1 MSTTAIALFV
11 LGGGLLTPADT
22 QSPTASAQFAVARDT
37 ASQKVARSAATP
49 PGTGGYLNVDDC
61 NAGSTAL
68 GSGSMAGV
76 PFTTGTTGVEHQNEP
91 LCYAFGTSGITNDVW
106 FNWSAATTGNVVV
119 DFCGSSI
126 DTKVA
131 SYNDDNGGNCPLGG
145 ALACN
150 DDSCGLQSTI
160 SFAVTASS
168 SYVLQVGTFPG
179 ASGGSGS
186 FNITETTP
194 PPCGQYDDGS
204 TENALGLTAGGE
216 IAWLH
221 HFNCLNNIT
230 EIHTAYGAAA
240 FPGTVTNGNGSKIFV
255 HTDTDSD
262 PTNGTTW
269 LETINTTVTNGNTDI
284 LNQHFITS
292 GAVSGS
298 AWVGASADQISGEF
312 PGPMDQGSSG
322 PQAWVV
328 GNTAGPGTLDEVN
341 LSNNNFGPLQMNAIG
356 FPAYWLL
363 RAVGDGGGGCVGTS
377 QCFGDGS
384 GTACPCGNAG
394 GAGEG
399 CANSTGSGSTLCAT
413 GSTSIAANNLVL
425 TATNALP
432 GQPGLFFQGDVS
444 INGGNGIVFGD
455 GLRCCGTNVIRIQV
469 VLPDAGGTAATTDS
483 ISGDGGVSAGQTK
496 CYQFWY
502 RNPAGGPCGTGF
514 NLTNAVSITWT
525 DSGSGPGTPYGF
537 CDGSGT
543 PAPCGNTGAP
553 GNGCANSAFSS
564 GCNLFATG
572 IPSVS
577 ADTIVLHGDSAVP
590 SQFGLYFQGDVP
602 LNPGTNCV
610 IFGDGLRCAG
620 VNVRRLQ
627 TIQASLTG
635 GPGSSSTTV
644 CISCAGGVLP
654 GDTKYYQLWYR
665 DPGGPCN
672 SGFNLSNGLAITWA
686 P

>member
-22 QSPTASAQFAVARDT
+22 QSSTASAQLAVARNT
-37 ASQKVARSAATP
+37 ASQKIARSPATP
-49 PGTGGYLNVDDC
+49 PGTGGYLDVDDC

-106 FNWSAATTGNVVV
+106 FNWSAAATGNAVV
-119 DFCGSSI
+119 DFCGNSI

-150 DDSCGLQSTI
+150 DDTCGLQSTI
-160 SFAVTASS
+160 SFAVTGGS

-204 TENALGLTAGGE
+204 TENALGWVAGGE
-216 IAWLH
+216 MGWIH
-221 HFNCLNNIT
+221 YFDCLNDIT

-240 FPGTVTNGNGSKIFV
+240 YPGTVTNGNASQVFI
-255 HTDTDSD
+255 HSDTDSD
-262 PTNGTTW
+262 PANGTTW

-284 LNQHFITS
+284 LNLNYITS
-292 GAVSGS
+292 GTVNGNGH
-298 AWVGASADQISGEF
+298 VGATAVQVAGEF
-312 PGPMDQGSSG
+312 PAPMDQASSG
-322 PQAWVV
+322 PETYLFGSYGSGA
-328 GNTAGPGTLDEVN
+328 TADVVN
-341 LSNNNFGPLQMNAIG
+341 LNNNLYAPTQMTALG
-356 FPAYWLL
+356 YPSRWLL
-363 RAVGDGGGGCVGTS
+363 RAVG
-377 QCFGDGS
+377 
-384 GTACPCGNAG
+384 AIP
-394 GAGEG
+394 
-399 CANSTGSGSTLCAT
+399 
-413 GSTSIAANNLVL
+413 
-425 TATNALP
+425 
-432 GQPGLFFQGDVS
+432 
-444 INGGNGIVFGD
+444 
-455 GLRCCGTNVIRIQV
+455 
-469 VLPDAGGTAATTDS
+469 
-483 ISGDGGVSAGQTK
+483 
-496 CYQFWY
+496 
-502 RNPAGGPCGTGF
+502 
-514 NLTNAVSITWT
+514 
-525 DSGSGPGTPYGF
+525 GPGTPYGF

-543 PAPCGNTGAP
+543 PAPCGNTGAT
-553 GNGCANSAFSS
+553 GNGCANSVFSS

-572 IPSVS
+572 VPSVS
-577 ADTIVLHGDSAVP
+577 SDTIVLHGDSAIP
-590 SQFGLYFQGDVP
+590 SQFGLYFQGDVQ
-602 LNPGTNCV
+602 LNPGSNCV

-627 TIQASLTG
+627 TIQANLTG

-644 CISCAGGVLP
+644 CISCAGGVSP
-654 GDTKYYQLWYR
+654 GDTKHYQLWYR
-665 DPGGPCN
+665 DPAGPCA
-672 SGFNLSNGLAITWA
+672 SGFNLSNGYSISWA